1 MFFNMPLFPE
11 NIPDFYSP
19 LEPTSEKPEEF
30 LLIPL
35 NAPPTHIHS
44 SLDGFVKGLCVASDN
59 RSSWWGRADRMVA
72 GGSVLT
78 CYVTLGECFNS
89 VPNSLVFASI

>member
-35 NAPPTHIHS
+35 NAPPHIHIHS
-44 SLDGFVKGLCVASDN
+44 SLDGFVKGLCVANDN
-59 RSSWWGRADRMVA
+59 RIHGGVVQTEWWQV
-72 GGSVLT
+72 VV
-78 CYVTLGECFNS
+78 Y
-89 VPNSLVFASI
+89 